1 MLVVLDTNVLVSALL
16 SPFGPPAR
24 VLDLA
29 LSGEIRLA
37 YDDRVM
43 AEYRGVPA
51 MPKFGFAPDDVAD
64 LLAFLEA
71 DGEPV
76 TARPLGCELPDAGH
90 LPFLE
95 VATQAETTLVTGN
108 VAHYPNSV
116 RGAVIV
122 VTPAEYLTR
131 RVG

>member
-24 VLDLA
+24 VLDLI
-29 LSGEIRLA
+29 LGGEARLA

-43 AEYRGVPA
+43 TEYRDVLA
-51 MPKFGFAPDDVAD
+51 RPKFRSTSEDVVD

-76 TARPLGCELPDAGH
+76 TARPQRVELPDPDD

-95 VATQAETTLVTGN
+95 AAAQAEAILVTGN
-108 VAHYPNSV
+108 VAHYPPSV
-116 RGAVIV
+116 RGGV
-122 VTPAEYLTR
+122 VVLTPAEYLNRQT
-131 RVG
+131 G

>member
-1 MLVVLDTNVLVSALL
+1 MLVVLDTNVLVAALL

-24 VLDLA
+24 VLDLV

-43 AEYRGVPA
+43 AEYRQVLA
-51 MPKFGFAPDDVAD
+51 RPKFGLAPGDVAD

-76 TARPLGCELPDAGH
+76 TARPLPCELPDLDD
-90 LPFLE
+90 LPFHE
-95 VATQAETTLVTGN
+95 VTAHAEAILVTGN
-108 VAHYPNSV
+108 MAHYPAAV
-116 RGAVIV
+116 RGAVV
-122 VTPAEYLTR
+122 VLTPAEYL
-131 RVG
+131 GQWLG